1 MKYSNKFQKF
11 MYGRYGPDELYN
23 FLLKSYLVIFVI
35 NIFLKSSILRY
46 LQLIIFFYMFF
57 RFFSKKI
64 YKRSD
69 ENVAFLKMKKNFLK
83 PFKNIE
89 RNIKD
94 KDHIYKKC
102 SKCKKILKLQL
113 PYKIGFKS
121 AKCPNCGKKV
131 KIFTLKYQKVEII
144 KNKVS

>member
-11 MYGRYGPDELYN
+11 MYGRYGTDELYN

-57 RFFSKKI
+57 RLFSKKI

-83 PFKNIE
+83 PFRDIQ

-102 SKCKKILKLQL
+102 RKCKTTLKLPL
-113 PYKIGFKS
+113 PYKRGPKK
-121 AKCPNCGKKV
+121 AKCPHCGKKV
-131 KIFTLKYQKVEII
+131 RVFAWKYQKIEII
-144 KNKVS
+144 TNK